1 MRARK
6 SRQKTQQV
14 DPLLQM
20 VSFHLG
26 EEIFIID
33 ILQIQEIIRM
43 MELSRMPKAP
53 EHIEGVINLR
63 GSVIP
68 VMDLRKRFGIPL
80 PEENGQ
86 ERIIVIKTADKPM
99 GMIVDAVTEVLRL
112 PPETIDPAP
121 AVDSAVDAQFISGVA
136 KVKDKLLFLLD
147 LKQLIP
153 LSEKSCS
160 EK

>member
-6 SRQKTQQV
+6 SRQKTQQA

-26 EEIFIID
+26 EEVFIID
-33 ILQIQEIIRM
+33 ILQIQEIIRR
-43 MELSRMPKAP
+43 MEISRVPKAP
-53 EHIEGVINLR
+53 EYIEGVINLR

-80 PEENGQ
+80 PEENEQ
-86 ERIIVIKTADKPM
+86 ERIIVIKTDDQPM

-121 AVDSAVDAQFISGVA
+121 AVNSTIDSQFISGVA

-147 LKQLIP
+147 LKQLLH
-153 LSEKSCS
+153 LSEKHLL
-160 EK
+160 

>member
-1 MRARK
+1 MRTRK
-6 SRQKTQQV
+6 SRQKAPEV

-26 EEIFIID
+26 GETFIID
-33 ILQIQEIIRM
+33 ILEVQEIIRT

-53 EHIEGVINLR
+53 EYIEGVINLR

-80 PEENGQ
+80 PEENEQ
-86 ERIIVIKTADKPM
+86 ERIIVIKATDKPM

-112 PPETIDPAP
+112 PKETIDPAP
-121 AVDSAVDAQFISGVA
+121 AVDSTIDTRFISGVA
-136 KVKDKLLFLLD
+136 KVRDKLFFLLD
-147 LKQLIP
+147 LKQLLL
-153 LSEKSCS
+153 LSEKNLL
-160 EK
+160 